1 MDIFFIFLI
10 TIVVWLYL
18 KKTQEAR
25 FIKRVKPKQEQ
36 RLDKL
41 YDKFKDRFSNS
52 NEGAL
57 PASVD
62 RVYCIYSDKRKDY
75 IQNQF
80 TRFNLNVT
88 YFKGIFPDDLT
99 LDDYRTLSCTE
110 ERFCKIHKKNT
121 KLPVQ
126 LSFVTCMMDAIKHGY
141 KTIMVFEDDIVVNV
155 DMDTLNESLKEFK
168 KSSYEMFYMG
178 YCWMSCNQNFD
189 KDKHNYIVGVPNE
202 KPLCHHAIAMKTDN
216 FKSIIDYIFPMVQ
229 TKDAK
234 FRKYYKTFNT
244 QVCVPTFSYFDQD
257 RATFGTM
264 NENYQ
269 TTHKTCDLS

>member
-99 LDDYRTLSCTE
+99 LDDYKTLSCTE
-110 ERFCKIHKKNT
+110 EGFCKIHKKT
-121 KLPVQ
+121 SRLPVQ
-126 LSFVTCMMDAIKHGY
+126 LSFVMCMMDAMNRGY
-141 KTIMVFEDDIVVNV
+141 KTIMVFEDDIVINV
-155 DMDTLNESLKEFK
+155 DMDTLNESLDEFK
-168 KSSYEMFYMG
+168 TSPYEMFYMG
-178 YCWMSCNQNFD
+178 YCGMKCDQEFD
-189 KDKHNYIVGVPNE
+189 KEKNKYLVDVPN
-202 KPLCHHAIAMKTDN
+202 KHLQCHHAIAMKTIN
-216 FKSIIDYIFPMVQ
+216 FKSILDYIFPMLV
-229 TKDAK
+229 TKDRQ
-234 FRKYYKTFNT
+234 FFKYFQKNNT
-244 QVCVPTFSYFDQD
+244 NVCVPKFSYFDQD
-257 RATFGTM
+257 RQTHGSM
-264 NENYQ
+264 NEYTNIDLP
-269 TTHKTCDLS
+269 TCDFT